1 MNGSADRNTSRISP
15 EHFSAGTDGYSFDVA
30 LDLARLSAQAYQA
43 APEFASGL
51 TEQADKAWVFDPQ
64 TDFVTDDR
72 IGTQA
77 FVVAA
82 DGTGLLVFRGSEQ
95 QLNDW
100 LVNFSTSRS
109 DGPGGFVHRGFRDAL
124 DAVWTRIRAR
134 LKAHAV
140 RDLWITGHS
149 LGGALAVLAAA
160 RCVLGD
166 LSTGEGRPESGLTVR
181 GVYTYGQPRVGDWQF
196 AAAYEDA
203 LGLKTFRF
211 VNRDDVVPRV
221 PLAST
226 GFRHVGRR
234 FYFDHRGVLEERD
247 RAADLVGPRIKAVLQ
262 KCEDALSQV
271 GDSKDVKLFSLI
283 ADHDIAKY
291 IALLENNRSF
301 TAEKLQAVPSR
312 QVIWAE
318 WQALQRLPSG
328 PLAAQEK
335 DTEGA
340 AVQPPSPR
348 EDFADQSPSPPEST
362 RPTSPEPQCVGLAL
376 SGGGIRSAT
385 FNLGVLQALAGGGVL
400 PRIDYLST
408 VSGGGYIGA
417 WLTAWLYRTGQSTG
431 DTPDLTAV
439 DAVETVAARLG
450 GTQRQGA
457 EKFNDAGEPRE
468 VTWLRRFSNYLTPR
482 AGLFSADTLTA
493 LATWLRNT
501 LVNQLLLVSA
511 LALVLFLAWFLIAA
525 LPDTGSTGPVLSLVS
540 GLGPWALILLLTF
553 LAAYSES
560 RSADRC
566 LSGRVGA
573 SLVVASLFCLL
584 WVTLPFL
591 LLLIWPAFSKALGL
605 TESAHLLLFIVLA
618 PPVTLLAAFSA
629 GSLLLAVFH
638 QLGGEMYRE
647 WWARCNGRLLH
658 TTVVW
663 LAASGITFG
672 TPFLWHLSWDYLMTA
687 GGIAWLA
694 TTAMGALSATSSQ
707 CSGTERKPN
716 WREWLARAAPYA
728 FIVGLL
734 GLVALGVHWAVK
746 KLGAP
751 VAAVTAVADQ
761 ATPSASPQ
769 TGEVCPEKSSGW
781 NLAYRIVDRE
791 TAAQVESPSAT
802 IDCWLVTPFADYANL
817 SLHRARAITAG
828 QWFTVF
834 ALLFWVVIMLA
845 WRLDINI
852 FSLHFFYRNR
862 LARCYLGASNSKRR
876 PNLYTGMTDKDSPL
890 LCDLAGVRP
899 YPLINCALNITHDP
913 VAGATDRL
921 GWQERKAASFL
932 FSPLHCGYRLA
943 FGERGIDAFQKTDD
957 FAVKAVGRKERLP
970 LAMAITISG
979 AAASPNWGYHTNAA
993 TAFLMTVFNA
1003 RLGWWLPNPRKPI
1016 CWCKDSR
1023 SFSGR
1028 MLLLELLGLSS
1039 DRKDLVYL
1047 SDGGHFENLGLYELV
1062 RRRCRV
1068 IIASDASQDGD
1079 YTFEDL
1085 GNAVRKCRTDFGVEI
1100 DIDPR
1105 SIIPDASS
1113 VSACHSAIGLIHYPE
1128 TEERPAAEGL
1138 LYYIKPSLTG
1148 DESVDLLQ
1156 YKSQH
1161 QDFPHVSTLDQ
1172 WFDESQFESYRKLG
1186 QHIAQG
1192 LIADEFRPL
1201 RHHPG
1206 IKPLREALGKLR
1218 S

>member
-1 MNGSADRNTSRISP
+1 MNGSGARNTHRIDP
-15 EHFSAGTDGYSFDVA
+15 EHFTAGVNGYSFDVA
-30 LDLARLSAQAYQA
+30 LDLARLSKQAYRSAQ
-43 APEFASGL
+43 EFASGL
-51 TEQADKAWVFDPQ
+51 NAQAGEAWVFDSQ
-64 TDFVTDDR
+64 ADFVADDG

-77 FVVAA
+77 FIVAA
-82 DGTGLLVFRGSEQ
+82 ANGTGLLVFRGSEQ

-100 LVNFSTSRS
+100 LVNFNTRRS

-124 DAVWTRIRAR
+124 EAVWTPIRAQLAAR
-134 LKAHAV
+134 KV
-140 RDLWITGHS
+140 RDLWISGHS

-166 LSTGEGRPESGLTVR
+166 SSTGEGLPESGLRVC

-247 RAADLVGPRIKAVLQ
+247 RAADLIGPRVEA
-262 KCEDALSQV
+262 ALSQL
-271 GDSKDVKLFSLI
+271 GDNKDVKPFSLI

-291 IALLENNRSF
+291 IELLENNRSF
-301 TAEKLQAVPSR
+301 TAENLQAVSSR

-318 WQALQRLPSG
+318 WQALQRLPGGTPAASNTAAEG
-328 PLAAQEK
+328 VTAPPPGLPKDLAE
-335 DTEGA
+335 
-340 AVQPPSPR
+340 QPPAP
-348 EDFADQSPSPPEST
+348 AESA
-362 RPTSPEPQCVGLAL
+362 RQISPEPQCAGLAL

-385 FNLGVLQALAGGGVL
+385 FNLGVLQALASGGIL

-417 WLTAWLYRTGQSTG
+417 WLTAWLYRTGKSTD
-431 DTPDLTAV
+431 DTPDLTA
-439 DAVETVAARLG
+439 AEAAEAVAARLG
-450 GTQRQGA
+450 GTERQRA
-457 EKFNDAGEPRE
+457 EQFNDAGEPRE

-501 LVNQLLLVSA
+501 LVNQLLLVTA
-511 LALVLFLAWFLIAA
+511 LALVLFIAWGLIAA
-525 LPDTGSTGPVLSLVS
+525 LPDTGSTQPVLSPVS
-540 GLGPWALILLLTF
+540 GLGPWAVILLATF
-553 LAAYSES
+553 LAASSES

-566 LSGRVGA
+566 RSGRVEA

-591 LLLIWPAFSKALGL
+591 LLLVWPAFGGASGL
-605 TESAHLLLFIVLA
+605 TGPAHRLLFIVLA
-618 PPVTLLAAFSA
+618 PPLTLLAAFSA
-629 GSLLLAVFH
+629 GSLLLALLH

-663 LAASGITFG
+663 LTASGIAFG
-672 TPFLWHLSWDYLMTA
+672 TPFLWHLSWNYLMTA
-687 GGIAWLA
+687 GGVAWLA
-694 TTAMGALSATSSQ
+694 TTAMGALSATSAQ
-707 CSGTERKPN
+707 CSGTERRPN
-716 WREWLARAAPYA
+716 WRGWLARAAPYA

-734 GLVALGVHWAVK
+734 GLVALGVHWGVK

-751 VAAVTAVADQ
+751 VETTTAVADQ
-761 ATPSASPQ
+761 ATPGAVPQ
-769 TGEVCPEKSSGW
+769 TGEACPEKSSGW

-817 SLHRARAITAG
+817 SLYRVRAITAG
-828 QWFTVF
+828 QWCTVL
-834 ALLFWVVIMLA
+834 ALLFLVIVMLA

-862 LARCYLGASNSKRR
+862 LARCYLGASNSERR
-876 PNLYTGMTDKDSPL
+876 PNLYTGMTDQDSPP
-890 LCDLAGVRP
+890 LCDLARVRP

-943 FGERGIDAFQKTDD
+943 FGERGIDAFQKTAD
-957 FAVKAVGRKERLP
+957 FAVEAVGRKEPLP
-970 LAMAITISG
+970 LAMAMTISG

-1003 RLGWWLPNPRKPI
+1003 RLGWWLPNPRKPT
-1016 CWCKDSR
+1016 CWRKDSR
-1023 SFSGR
+1023 SFSSR

-1039 DRKDLVYL
+1039 DRKDRVYL

-1105 SIIPDASS
+1105 SIIPDASG
-1113 VSACHSAIGLIHYPE
+1113 VSAGHSAIGLIHYPE

-1138 LYYIKPSLTG
+1138 LFYIKPSLTG
-1148 DESVDLLQ
+1148 DESADLLQ

-1186 QHIAQG
+1186 QHIAQE
-1192 LIADEFRPL
+1192 LIADKFRPL
-1201 RHHPG
+1201 RHRPG
-1206 IKPLREALGKLR
+1206 IEPLREALGKLR
-1218 S
+1218 ASRAG

>member
-1 MNGSADRNTSRISP
+1 MSSRLPIGSDQTEFQNALFLAHCANAAYERASVSDYKHYDQIAFDAVESFEGPNDTQGFVGATDKAIVVAFRGTEPDRW
-15 EHFSAGTDGYSFDVA
+15 TDWCT
-30 LDLARLSAQAYQA
+30 DLNSAQKLWLSCQVHTGFATAHDGVANKYVELVRKMRTNNQA
-43 APEFASGL
+43 IF
-51 TEQADKAWVFDPQ
+51 T
-64 TDFVTDDR
+64 
-72 IGTQA
+72 
-77 FVVAA
+77 
-82 DGTGLLVFRGSEQ
+82 
-95 QLNDW
+95 
-100 LVNFSTSRS
+100 
-109 DGPGGFVHRGFRDAL
+109 
-124 DAVWTRIRAR
+124 
-134 LKAHAV
+134 
-140 RDLWITGHS
+140 TGHS

-247 RAADLVGPRIKAVLQ
+247 RAADLVGPRIKAALQ

-694 TTAMGALSATSSQ
+694 TTAMGALSATSAQ

-957 FAVKAVGRKERLP
+957 FAVKSVGRKERLP